1 MAPPGVRAAQAA
13 RRVALRQQDPEAAER
28 AEVALLL
35 ALLGAQ
41 FGSAEADMEQDT
53 ITLQVGFQ
61 IQQFGPIGSFL
72 SLESCA

>member
-28 AEVALLL
+28 AEVALLV

-41 FGSAEADMEQDT
+41 FGPAEANLDRYT
-53 ITLQVGFQ
+53 IQLQVSATVASA
-61 IQQFGPIGSFL
+61 GSTDGL
-72 SLESCA
+72 